1 MASAVPRNYVSGK
14 KGMSGGSTKPISFF
28 GGAGLWGG
36 VGVAG
41 EVMDP
46 LPRRR
51 AVFAGASVEQ

>member
-1 MASAVPRNYVSGK
+1 MC
-14 KGMSGGSTKPISFF
+14 GSVRAAIGEITMEVRREPAADLNSIDT
-28 GGAGLWGG
+28 GELDTTDT
-36 VGVAG
+36 VAG